1 MRVRVPAM
9 LAAYSCRVSRRIA
22 RSPRRTAFPLPVRCI
37 DPVRDRH
44 DDRNRLC
51 LCAQRSRS
59 CAPTTSSYDR
69 GQRYAYRLGPP
80 GDTRQ
85 LAVLIASSGR
95 LVRYAVLP
103 DPDAR

>member
-1 MRVRVPAM
+1 
-9 LAAYSCRVSRRIA
+9 
-22 RSPRRTAFPLPVRCI
+22 VRCI

-51 LCAQRSRS
+51 LQRSRS